1 MTRHDDSLYLQHM
14 LESTTKAI
22 TFVQDKSRMDYDQD
36 EILRL
41 ALLHLI
47 QTIGEAA
54 RNVSQSFQDAHPQ
67 IPWKPIMG
75 IRHRIV
81 HNYADVDDD
90 VVWKTVS
97 TDLPPLLEA
106 LSKIVSSK
114 AE

>member
-47 QTIGEAA
+47 QTI
-54 RNVSQSFQDAHPQ
+54 R
-67 IPWKPIMG
+67 
-75 IRHRIV
+75 
-81 HNYADVDDD
+81 
-90 VVWKTVS
+90 
-97 TDLPPLLEA
+97 
-106 LSKIVSSK
+106 
-114 AE
+114 